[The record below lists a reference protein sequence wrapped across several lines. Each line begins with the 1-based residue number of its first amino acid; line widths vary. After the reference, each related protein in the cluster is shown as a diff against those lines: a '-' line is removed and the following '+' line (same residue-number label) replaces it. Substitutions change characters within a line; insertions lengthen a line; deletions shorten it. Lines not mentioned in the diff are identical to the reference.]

1 MVTSGDGVSP
11 VQPPTVTG
19 LQPASGPPGTLV
31 TIYGSGFT
39 GAYGVQFG
47 LMTVGPIVGADNLL
61 TVSAPPGEGTVSVSV
76 TTPGGTSLGGPG
88 AQFSYTG

>member
-1 MVTSGDGVSP
+1 MSP
-11 VQPPTVTG
+11 LQPPTVTG

-39 GAYGVQFG
+39 GAYSVQFG
-47 LMTVGPIVGADNLL
+47 YAAVGPIVGADNLI

-76 TTPGGTSLGGPG
+76 TTPGGTSFGT
-88 AQFSYTG
+88 AQFTYTG